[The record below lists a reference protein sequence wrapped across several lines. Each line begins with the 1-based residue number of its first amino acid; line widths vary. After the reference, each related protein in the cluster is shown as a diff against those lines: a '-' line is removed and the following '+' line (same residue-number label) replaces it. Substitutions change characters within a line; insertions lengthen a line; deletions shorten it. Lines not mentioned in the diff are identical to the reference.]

1 MTRREYRGQR
11 SVDAFSNYVREQ
23 MKSKVQEFH
32 TLADLH
38 VDVRKAEQLL
48 LSLNLAK
55 SCCLVKQLTGLPEF
69 WFLRGNCVYKTIEWS
84 KTAFMLF
91 KFFYIQ

>member
-1 MTRREYRGQR
+1 
-11 SVDAFSNYVREQ
+11 

-48 LSLNLAK
+48 LSLKLAK

-69 WFLRGNCVYKTIEWS
+69 
-84 KTAFMLF
+84 
-91 KFFYIQ
+91 

>member
-11 SVDAFSNYVREQ
+11 SVDAYSNYVREQ

-55 SCCLVKQLTGLPEF
+55 SCCLVKQLLTGLPEF
-69 WFLRGNCVYKTIEWS
+69 
-84 KTAFMLF
+84 
-91 KFFYIQ
+91 